1 MLRAAVL
8 LNEHRNAWYIWNII
22 RLSLISEINKTVVM
36 IMSNINYMYKQ
47 YVLAVLEISYY
58 VEKWYRLIYFS
69 KALT

>member
-8 LNEHRNAWYIWNII
+8 LNEHRNVWYTWNII

-47 YVLAVLEISYY
+47 YVLVVLEISYY